1 VGARVEISRVRVNR
15 MYFIDLLILGESKES
30 TTSDPTIEKVPSK
43 AVTIST
49 LQQL

>member
-15 MYFIDLLILGESKES
+15 MYFIGLLILGESKES

-43 AVTIST
+43 ALNIRS
-49 LQQL
+49 LQDL